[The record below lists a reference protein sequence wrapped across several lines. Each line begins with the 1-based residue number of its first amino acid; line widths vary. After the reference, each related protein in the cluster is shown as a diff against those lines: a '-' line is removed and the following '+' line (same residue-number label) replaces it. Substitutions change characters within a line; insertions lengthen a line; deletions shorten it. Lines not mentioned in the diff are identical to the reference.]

1 MKPAEGKMKFLAVK
15 LTALRSELKIS
26 REILSKVSV
35 EVDKMYHEKY
45 FPERPVNQ
53 LANEETDIDEHQED
67 GPEQEDTEQEGTK
80 QRVRVEQNVSE
91 PESANK
97 NVDPEVRKMFK
108 KIATKCHP
116 DKLMG
121 LDGGFEKNRKEEL
134 FERARAAFEDDDI
147 VTMSHIA
154 MELGVE
160 VPEITE
166 DQLKET
172 ENKIIAIKKE
182 LSQIESTYVWR
193 WFFTSD
199 SEQKDNILQELF
211 NIMYENTRK
220 QNLRT

>member
-1 MKPAEGKMKFLAVK
+1 MKQTEGKMKFLAVK
-15 LTALRSELKIS
+15 LSALRSELKIS

-35 EVDKMYHEKY
+35 EVNKMFQEKY

-53 LANEETDIDEHQED
+53 LTNEKTDIDEQE
-67 GPEQEDTEQEGTK
+67 EDPKSKEK
-80 QRVRVEQNVSE
+80 QKQKVRVEHAASE
-91 PESANK
+91 GESASK

-116 DKLMG
+116 DKLVG
-121 LDGGFEKNRKEEL
+121 IKKGFEKNRKEDL
-134 FERARAAFEDDDI
+134 FEKARAAFEDDDI
-147 VTMSHIA
+147 VTMAHIA

-160 VPEITE
+160 IPEITE
-166 DQLKET
+166 SQLKET

-182 LSQIESTYVWR
+182 LNQIESTYVWR

-199 SEQKDNILQELF
+199 PKQKDNILQELF

-220 QNLRT
+220 QNLRS